1 MMAWLNRTKG
11 HGRGDRSNRVAII
24 CFCTLALAL
33 LGQGLLSSL
42 SLADDE
48 KATQEIRS
56 VVKKI
61 QARYE
66 QTKDLQADFAQK
78 TKVEGFATPITSSG
92 RLFLKRPGR
101 LRWDYVEPSRE
112 EIYVNQDDVKM
123 YVPEHSQVL
132 IGKLTQMA
140 ASQAPLQLLQ
150 GIGKID
156 EEFDLAP
163 APDHARGAGGLAL
176 VVLIPKTKDQQAARP
191 FQQIVLEADP
201 KTHYI
206 KSLTLHELSGNVAT
220 FEFSSV
226 KPNTGLQDGL
236 FEFTAPAG
244 TEAVRAPSF
253 RAP

>member
-1 MMAWLNRTKG
+1 M
-11 HGRGDRSNRVAII
+11 RGSNRMMEQDGAGRRKRRAVICVCTVAVV
-24 CFCTLALAL
+24 L
-33 LGQGLLSSL
+33 LGQGLWAEGSR
-42 SLADDE
+42 AE
-48 KATQEIRS
+48 EGKAAQEIKG

-66 QTKDLQADFAQK
+66 QTKDLQADFTQK

-92 RLFLKRPGR
+92 RVFLKRPGR

-150 GIGKID
+150 GIGKIE

-163 APDHARGAGGLAL
+163 APDQARGAGGLPL
-176 VVLIPKTKDQQAARP
+176 VVLTPKTKNQETARP

-226 KPNTGLQDGL
+226 KPNAGLQDGL
-236 FEFTAPAG
+236 FEFTAPAD
-244 TEAVRAPSF
+244 TEVVRAPSF

>member
-1 MMAWLNRTKG
+1 MV
-11 HGRGDRSNRVAII
+11 RSNQMKEQGRQDGGGRRAFI
-24 CFCTLALAL
+24 CLCALAL
-33 LGQGLLSSL
+33 GMLGHGLSSSL
-42 SLADDE
+42 SLAQED
-48 KATQEIRS
+48 KAVQEIRN

-78 TKVEGFATPITSSG
+78 TRVEGFATPITSSG
-92 RLFLKRPGR
+92 HMFLKRPGR

-132 IGKLTQMA
+132 IGKVTQMA

-163 APDHARGAGGLAL
+163 APSHARGAGGLPL
-176 VVLIPKTKDQQAARP
+176 VVLIPKAKDQQAARP

-226 KPNTGLQDGL
+226 KPNAGLQDGL

-244 TEAVRAPSF
+244 TEVVRAPSF

>member
-1 MMAWLNRTKG
+1 MASGSNRTKEQ
-11 HGRGDRSNRVAII
+11 RRQDRSRRMVIVL
-24 CFCTLALAL
+24 CTLSLVL
-33 LGQGLLSSL
+33 LGQGLLSGP
-42 SLADDE
+42 SLAQED
-48 KATQEIRS
+48 KAVQEIKA

-78 TKVEGFATPITSSG
+78 TRVEGFATPITSSG

-156 EEFDLAP
+156 EEFNVAP
-163 APDHARGAGGLAL
+163 APNHARGAGGLPL
-176 VVLIPKTKDQQAARP
+176 VVLTPKTKDQQAARP

-236 FEFTAPAG
+236 FDFTAPAG
-244 TEAVRAPSF
+244 TEVVRAPSF
-253 RAP
+253 RTP

>member
-1 MMAWLNRTKG
+1 M
-11 HGRGDRSNRVAII
+11 DRSNRRAIV
-24 CFCTLALAL
+24 CLCMWAFALF
-33 LGQGLLSSL
+33 GQGLVSGP
-42 SLADDE
+42 SLADEE
-48 KATQEIRS
+48 KPAQDIKG

-66 QTKDLQADFAQK
+66 QTKDLQAEFTQK

-163 APDHARGAGGLAL
+163 APDHARGAGGLPL

-244 TEAVRAPSF
+244 TEVVRAPSF

>member
-1 MMAWLNRTKG
+1 MAWSNGTKER
-11 HGRGDRSNRVAII
+11 GRVDRSNRRAII
-24 CFCTLALAL
+24 FLCTLALL
-33 LGQGLLSSL
+33 LLDQGLLNGL

-48 KATQEIRS
+48 KATQEIKA

-92 RLFLKRPGR
+92 HLFLKRPGR

-163 APDHARGAGGLAL
+163 APSHARGAGGLPL
-176 VVLIPKTKDQQAARP
+176 VVLIPKAKDQQAARP
-191 FQQIVLEADP
+191 FQQTVLEADP

-226 KPNTGLQDGL
+226 KPNAGLQDGL

-244 TEAVRAPSF
+244 TEVVRAPSF

>member
-1 MMAWLNRTKG
+1 MV
-11 HGRGDRSNRVAII
+11 RSNQMKEQGRQDGGGRRAFI
-24 CFCTLALAL
+24 CLCALAL
-33 LGQGLLSSL
+33 GMLGHGLSSSL
-42 SLADDE
+42 SLAQED
-48 KATQEIRS
+48 KAVQEIRN

-78 TKVEGFATPITSSG
+78 TRVEGFATPITSSG
-92 RLFLKRPGR
+92 HLFLKRPGR

-163 APDHARGAGGLAL
+163 APNHARGAGGLPL
-176 VVLIPKTKDQQAARP
+176 VVLIPKAKDQQAARP

-226 KPNTGLQDGL
+226 KSNAGLQDGL

-244 TEAVRAPSF
+244 TEVVRAPSF

>member
-1 MMAWLNRTKG
+1 MAWLNRTNG
-11 HGRGDRSNRVAII
+11 LSRQDRSSRRAFIVL
-24 CFCTLALAL
+24 CTLALAVF
-33 LGQGLLSSL
+33 GQGSL
-42 SLADDE
+42 SGLSWAEDD
-48 KATQEIRS
+48 KAVQEIRN
-56 VVKKI
+56 VVKNI

-78 TKVEGFATPITSSG
+78 TRVEGFATAITSSG

-163 APDHARGAGGLAL
+163 APDHARGAGGLPL

-226 KPNTGLQDGL
+226 KPNAGLQDGL

-244 TEAVRAPSF
+244 TEVVRAPSF

>member
-1 MMAWLNRTKG
+1 MRGSNRTNTRIG
-11 HGRGDRSNRVAII
+11 QPRDLRSISA
-24 CFCTLALAL
+24 TWLAVGLVMIG
-33 LGQGLLSSL
+33 LGPLSGS
-42 SLADDE
+42 SWAEED
-48 KATQEIRS
+48 KAAQEIRS

-92 RLFLKRPGR
+92 HLFLKRPGR

-150 GIGKID
+150 GIGKIE

-163 APDHARGAGGLAL
+163 APDHARGAGGLPL

-226 KPNTGLQDGL
+226 KPNAGLQDGL

-244 TEAVRAPSF
+244 TEVVRAPSF